1 MNEPQ
6 KIDIDELISLHLDGE
21 ASVRQE
27 TELKRL
33 MQNDPAIVERVDTLR
48 QQQQMLQALPVE
60 TAPASLLDDIRT
72 QLERTLILDNTADES
87 QTFLAAGHLMVR
99 RLLTTAAMILM
110 PLGLLGLV
118 VFQIVKPPAGGPD
131 YTPVD
136 KTLADAASKTTLPA
150 DPDANADRLPFQGTL
165 VLRTGNYAAVNSLV
179 KEAIDGQDLLG
190 QAFPD
195 RAPDITCYEI
205 TASPKQIAGLID
217 ALTPIRPQCRQV
229 ALMLNNGPDGSSIEI
244 PDIQAKQLKMLVYED
259 SPEMFTRLATR
270 YASANQKINPLDST
284 PRPDGYP
291 EPTIPTLAGNYETL
305 NGTVEF
311 TIQVERDK

>member
-6 KIDIDELISLHLDGE
+6 KIDIDELISLYLDGE

-33 MQNDPAIVERVDTLR
+33 MLNDPALAERVDTLR
-48 QQQQMLQALPVE
+48 QQQQMLRALPIE

-72 QLERTLILDNTADES
+72 QLERTLILDNTPDES

-99 RLLTTAAMILM
+99 RLLTTAAMILV

-118 VFQIVKPPAGGPD
+118 VFQIVKPPAGGPGD
-131 YTPVD
+131 YVPVD
-136 KTLADAASKTTLPA
+136 RTLADAPKNPLPA
-150 DPDANADRLPFQGTL
+150 DPDADAVQLPFRGTL
-165 VLRTGNYAAVNSLV
+165 VLHTGNYAAVNGLV
-179 KEAIDGQDLLG
+179 KEAIDGQNLLG

-229 ALMLNNGPDGSSIEI
+229 ALMLNNGPDGGSIEI

-270 YASANQKINPLDST
+270 YASANQKINPLDPA